1 MIETLIENQ
10 IAKLFNIIQKSEFET
25 QLSNLPRQFMQL
37 EISIFNASHV
47 ILSGKVWNNHKIQ
60 RKKEKN
66 IYNEVCNL
74 LHKVENQ
81 DDCF

>member
-25 QLSNLPRQFMQL
+25 QFSNLPRQFMQL

-66 IYNEVCNL
+66 TYNEACNL